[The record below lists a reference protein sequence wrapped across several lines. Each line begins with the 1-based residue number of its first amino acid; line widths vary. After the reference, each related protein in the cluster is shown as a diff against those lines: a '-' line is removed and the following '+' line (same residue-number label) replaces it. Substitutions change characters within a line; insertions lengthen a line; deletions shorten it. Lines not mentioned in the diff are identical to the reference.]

1 MKVRVIAEDNIIICN
16 MMMTI
21 YLAPEDLAIAISST
35 AILGVCHHRHHHH
48 HRHHRHHRHHHNTG
62 LRQPRGRLVRGGRS
76 HSMCVERGEV
86 SFQHFVER
94 GAISCRHLLSLFA
107 SLKPLVPVFHPSSR
121 VKNLDRCKSTSSQPQ
136 GAFGNTRRGMVR
148 DALWKG

>member
-35 AILGVCHHRHHHH
+35 AILGVCHHRHHHQRH
-48 HRHHRHHRHHHNTG
+48 HQRHHRQHCHHRHHHNTG

-86 SFQHFVER
+86 SFQHF
-94 GAISCRHLLSLFA
+94 S

-121 VKNLDRCKSTSSQPQ
+121 AKNLD
-136 GAFGNTRRGMVR
+136 
-148 DALWKG
+148 